1 MRVLALRGVLN
12 ADVLEYL
19 RKSPADC
26 TAEDK
31 VGHLRSQVRS
41 VPVVRSQV
49 NVEAGYMQSRAADS
63 FHESIQYSS
72 CMHR

>member
-26 TAEDK
+26 AAEDK
-31 VGHLRSQVRS
+31 LGHLRSQVRS

-49 NVEAGYMQSRAADS
+49 NVDAGYVQSCAADS
-63 FHESIQYSS
+63 SHESIQYSS